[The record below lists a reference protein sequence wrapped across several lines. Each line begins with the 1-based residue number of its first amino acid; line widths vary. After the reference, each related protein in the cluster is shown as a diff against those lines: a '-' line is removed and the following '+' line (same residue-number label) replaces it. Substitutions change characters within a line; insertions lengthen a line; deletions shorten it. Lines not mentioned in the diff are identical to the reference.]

1 MNTIFKYVQDLAVNQ
16 NFKERV
22 YKAQQRKLME
32 NIDNSLIG
40 EIKEIYRDYVSDLST
55 TKAEG
60 LITISFTISGAGT
73 SFEEVEGDMNNI
85 ADAYGMIVSDFS
97 SFCDEGQDIDC
108 DEYLRT
114 GQPVE
119 FCVSFE
125 HLEKP
130 LHENEKLYGTYGWT
144 AEKCADWVKSH
155 MYRVY
160 QHARGLKSAFNT
172 LKQAVANNYEKF
184 GDDTLIS
191 CSDDELMDIATIIY
205 NRQRSL
211 PPSYSRKL

>member
-1 MNTIFKYVQDLAVNQ
+1 MDKNIFREK
-16 NFKERV
+16 V
-22 YKAQQRKLME
+22 YNSQYKRLVE
-32 NIDNSLIG
+32 NIKESLAG
-40 EIKEIYRDYVSDLST
+40 EIKEIYHNYISDLSST
-55 TKAEG
+55 IAEN
-60 LITISFTISGAGT
+60 LVTISFTIAGAGT
-73 SFEEVEGDMNNI
+73 SFEEVEGDMDNI

-172 LKQAVANNYEKF
+172 LKQAVANDYEKF
-184 GDDTLIS
+184 GDDTLVG

-205 NRQRSL
+205 NRQRGL

>member
-1 MNTIFKYVQDLAVNQ
+1 MDKNIFR
-16 NFKERV
+16 ERV
-22 YKAQQRKLME
+22 YNSQYKRLVE
-32 NIDNSLIG
+32 NINESLVS
-40 EIKEIYRDYVSDLST
+40 EIKEIYRDYVSEIGST
-55 TKAEG
+55 IAEN
-60 LITISFTISGAGT
+60 LVTINFTISGAGT
-73 SFEEVEGDMNNI
+73 SYEEVEGDMDNI

-97 SFCDEGQDIDC
+97 SFCEEGQDIDC

-130 LHENEKLYGTYGWT
+130 LHESEKLYGTYDWT
-144 AEKCADWVKSH
+144 VEKCADWVKSH

-160 QHARGLKSAFNT
+160 QNARGLKSTFNS
-172 LKQAVANNYEKF
+172 LKKTVANNYEKF
-184 GDDTLIS
+184 GDDTLIN

-211 PPSYSRKL
+211 PPSAFRKL